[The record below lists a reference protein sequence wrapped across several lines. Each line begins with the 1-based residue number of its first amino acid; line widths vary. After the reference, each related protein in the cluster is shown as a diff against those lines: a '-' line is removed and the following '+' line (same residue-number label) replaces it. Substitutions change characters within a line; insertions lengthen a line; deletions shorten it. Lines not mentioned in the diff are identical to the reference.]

1 MNRIRFAVVLL
12 ASWLAVVAS
21 AGMARAESF
30 TFVQMC
36 DTQLGMGGYEHDV
49 KMFELAVKQINTLKP
64 DFVVICGDLIN
75 ETNDDQAFVD
85 FKRIRDGFDMPCY
98 SAPGNHDVGNEP
110 TIALLDRYRKIMGDD
125 YFAVDHKGYTF
136 IIVNTQLWKAPVAD
150 ETEKQ
155 DAWLR
160 ETLAAAVEKD
170 SPVFIAGHYPLF
182 LSDPT
187 EKEQY
192 FNLPPD
198 TRATLLRLFLSHKV
212 VGVLT
217 GHTHRIVENTYE
229 GMQLITS
236 GTTSKNFDKSP
247 MGFRVWMIDGD
258 PPYKNKYVAVEGG
271 EDPTE

>member
-1 MNRIRFAVVLL
+1 MNRFSVLRITLVVFVAL
-12 ASWLAVVAS
+12 AGFVE
-21 AGMARAESF
+21 GIHAEPF

-49 KMFELAVKQINTLKP
+49 KTFELAVKQINALKP
-64 DFVVICGDLIN
+64 DFVIICGDLIN
-75 ETNDDQAFVD
+75 DTDNDQAFVD

-110 TIALLDRYRKIMGDD
+110 TVALLERYRETIGED

-136 IIVNTQLWKAPVAD
+136 IIVNTQLWKAPVAE

-155 DAWLR
+155 DVWLR
-160 ETLAAAVEKD
+160 DALAQAVEKK

-182 LSDPT
+182 LTDPT
-187 EKEQY
+187 EEEVY
-192 FNLPPD
+192 FNLPPE
-198 TRATLLRLFLSHKV
+198 TRATLLRLFLAHKV

-217 GHTHRIVENTYE
+217 GHTHRMIENSYE

-236 GTTSKNFDKSP
+236 GTTSKNFDGTP
-247 MGFRVWMIDGD
+247 MGFRVWTIDGN
-258 PPYKNKYVAVEGG
+258 PPFKNEYIPVEGA
-271 EDPTE
+271 EEPAK